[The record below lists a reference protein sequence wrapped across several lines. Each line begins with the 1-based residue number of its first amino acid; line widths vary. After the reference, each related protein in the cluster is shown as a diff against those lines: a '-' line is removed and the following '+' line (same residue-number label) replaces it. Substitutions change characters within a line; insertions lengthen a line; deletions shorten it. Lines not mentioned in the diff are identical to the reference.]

1 MGQIAHLN
9 TRKMIVLP
17 LSLSIMASG
26 IIYLSIVGMWV
37 AYFVP
42 RWVHS
47 HDELSG
53 KSVERYKSA
62 MRIVTSTSGE
72 DSMSSGPMHTDLDSE
87 SKIAQVLMRRRIVF
101 AIIILGLLATSL
113 EIALKAI
120 SFVYLAVPAVALI
133 AYVAHVRRQS
143 VADRLQRRRVSQ
155 LHRTTAGVST
165 TNLSPVFTP
174 KESREHWVPL
184 ADRELTG
191 VVIVPKG
198 TAELRNSWQPNSVP
212 VPTYVNAPKAV
223 VPKRVID
230 LTVPGAW
237 SEEQERL
244 ANEAL
249 SAVAPTRDQVFDQQL
264 AEEAVERL
272 RQNRA
277 ANE

>member
-1 MGQIAHLN
+1 
-9 TRKMIVLP
+9 
-17 LSLSIMASG
+17 MASG

-47 HDELSG
+47 HDEFSG

-62 MRIVTSTSGE
+62 MRIVTSTAGE
-72 DSMSSGPMHTDLDSE
+72 DPMSSGPIHTDLDRE
-87 SKIAQVLMRRRIVF
+87 SKIAQVLLRRRIVF
-101 AIIILGLLATSL
+101 ALLILGLLATILETTLNSISL
-113 EIALKAI
+113 IYSAI
-120 SFVYLAVPAVALI
+120 PIVGLAG
-133 AYVAHVRRQS
+133 YVAHVRKQS

-155 LHRTTAGVST
+155 LHRSTAGVSP
-165 TNLSPVFTP
+165 TNLSEVFTP
-174 KESREHWVPL
+174 KESRDHWVPL
-184 ADRELTG
+184 ADREISG
-191 VVIVPKG
+191 VVILPKG
-198 TAELRNSWQPNSVP
+198 TAELRNSWQPNNVP
-212 VPTYVNAPKAV
+212 LPTYVSAPKAV
-223 VPKRVID
+223 VPKRIID
-230 LTVPGAW
+230 LTIPGAW

-249 SAVAPTRDQVFDQQL
+249 SAVAPTRDEVFDQQL

>member
-1 MGQIAHLN
+1 
-9 TRKMIVLP
+9 
-17 LSLSIMASG
+17 MASG

-62 MRIVTSTSGE
+62 MRIVTSTTSE
-72 DSMSSGPMHTDLDSE
+72 DSMSSGTVHAELDRE
-87 SKIAQVLMRRRIVF
+87 SKTAQVLLRRRIVF
-101 AIIILGLLATSL
+101 ALLIFVLLATI
-113 EIALKAI
+113 IATAFNSI
-120 SFVYLAVPAVALI
+120 SPLYLAVPVVGLA
-133 AYVAHVRRQS
+133 AYVAHVRRQT
-143 VADRLQRRRVSQ
+143 VADRLHRRRVTQ
-155 LHRTTAGVST
+155 LHRSTAGVSP
-165 TNLSPVFTP
+165 TNLSQVFTP

-184 ADRELTG
+184 ADREISG
-191 VVIVPKG
+191 VVILPKG
-198 TAELRNSWQPNSVP
+198 SAELRNSWQPSSVP
-212 VPTYVNAPKAV
+212 LPTYVSAPKAV

-230 LTVPGAW
+230 LTIPGAW

-249 SAVAPTRDQVFDQQL
+249 SAVAPTRDEVFDQQL